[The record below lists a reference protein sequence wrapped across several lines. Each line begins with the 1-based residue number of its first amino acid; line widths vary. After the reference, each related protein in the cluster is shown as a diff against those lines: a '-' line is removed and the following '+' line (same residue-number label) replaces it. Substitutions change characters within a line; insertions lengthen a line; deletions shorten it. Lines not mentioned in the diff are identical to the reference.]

1 MAQKIERTRPEE
13 PFVEIPNVTA
23 EIDATTDKFRRLID
37 KFKADTQGVL
47 DEFNRKI
54 RGYKSQPVATHTE
67 DRDTNE
73 YMKQVEALR
82 RNPDFKDR
90 TSESIA
96 RLARSRSA
104 SPDARTIGTGTPS
117 VASLPVSLGKTLHE
131 GNVEEN
137 EISDDEGS
145 EDDADA
151 ETRFQN
157 LLADDSGRGGNGSK
171 RKTKKRKH
179 NLKKPWPTRS
189 SRKRNGK
196 GRKTRSHPRN

>member
-54 RGYKSQPVATHTE
+54 RGYKSQPVATVKEE
-67 DRDTNE
+67 DRDANVYT
-73 YMKQVEALR
+73 KLLEASR
-82 RNPDFKDR
+82 KKSIKDDVAILGR
-90 TSESIA
+90 T
-96 RLARSRSA
+96 RSP
-104 SPDARTIGTGTPS
+104 SPDARTIGTGPPS
-117 VASLPVSLGKTLHE
+117 MASLPVSLVNKLPE
-131 GNVEEN
+131 GDVEEN
-137 EISDDEGS
+137 GISDDEGR

-151 ETRFQN
+151 QSSIQKSLPHEG
-157 LLADDSGRGGNGSK
+157 SKGGNGSK

-196 GRKTRSHPRN
+196 GRRTRSHPRN